1 MKMRLSIMVLVCVA
15 ALSAKASVIYTENF
29 ETYNTGVTLNAQG
42 SWTAAGN
49 PKVIQGV
56 GTNTT
61 KVVSNGTTDNIA
73 TNAITLS
80 WGANTKGSLSFDTY
94 IGGTANN
101 VGYVGIGKGTTNYL
115 GFYMNTT
122 SLQYRPGSGA
132 GGMTAMVNGS
142 GTTTALA
149 TGKWYNITANF
160 TLADNTITDVWLTNL
175 TDGGAAVQ
183 QYFGAGNATRVY
195 TEAGDEAG
203 WNTVLLRLGADTS
216 GNTRMIDNIQ
226 VSAIPEPATI
236 GMLGLGALIT
246 LVIRRKLMM

>member
-42 SWTAAGN
+42 SWTAAGD
-49 PKVIQGV
+49 PQVIQGV

-61 KVVSNGTTDNIA
+61 KVLSNGTAISTPSK
-73 TNAITLS
+73 AITLS
-80 WGANTKGSLSFDTY
+80 WGANTMGSLSFDTY
-94 IGGTANN
+94 FGGTTAN

-115 GFYMNTT
+115 GFYLTGNTIT
-122 SLQYRPGSGA
+122 FRPGAAA
-132 GGMTAMVNGS
+132 GDQTTMVNGS
-142 GTTTALA
+142 GVSTVVA
-149 TGKWYNITANF
+149 TGKWYNVTANF
-160 TLADNTITDVWLTNL
+160 TLTNNTITDVWLTNQ

-183 QYFGAGNATRVY
+183 LYFGAAGNATRVY

-203 WNTVLLRLGADTS
+203 WTTAMLRLPASTS
-216 GNTRMIDNIQ
+216 SIRMIDNIQ

-236 GMLGLGALIT
+236 GMLGLGVLIT
-246 LVIRRKLMM
+246 LGVRRKFMV

>member
-1 MKMRLSIMVLVCVA
+1 MVLVCVA

-101 VGYVGIGKGTTNYL
+101 IGYVGIGTSTGTNNLGFFMNGTT
-115 GFYMNTT
+115 
-122 SLQYRPGSGA
+122 LQYRSGPST
-132 GGMTAMVNGS
+132 GLQTIMVNGS

-160 TLADNTITDVWLTNL
+160 TLTNNTITDVWLTNL

-195 TEAGDEAG
+195 TEAGDEAS
-203 WNTVLLRLGADTS
+203 WTKVSLRLGADTS
-216 GNTRMIDNIQ
+216 GNTRMIDNIRL
-226 VSAIPEPATI
+226 SS
-236 GMLGLGALIT
+236 GGAKVLS
-246 LVIRRKLMM
+246 LVVLH